1 MINLDRTLTGAVIF
15 FGVNMLTYL
24 IFNHVAINN
33 ILFIVSSLLIF
44 FGWVSFTEIRYKK
57 IATTLVFV
65 GGFLFIAFAL
75 FPGVDYLCYLTQ
87 QDIPRCAAK

>member
-1 MINLDRTLTGAVIF
+1 
-15 FGVNMLTYL
+15 MLTYL
-24 IFNHVAINN
+24 IFNHEAINN

-44 FGWVSFTEIRYKK
+44 LGVVLFTETRYTK

-75 FPGVDYLCYLTQ
+75 FPSVEYLCYLTQ
-87 QDIPRCAAK
+87 QGIPRCMAK